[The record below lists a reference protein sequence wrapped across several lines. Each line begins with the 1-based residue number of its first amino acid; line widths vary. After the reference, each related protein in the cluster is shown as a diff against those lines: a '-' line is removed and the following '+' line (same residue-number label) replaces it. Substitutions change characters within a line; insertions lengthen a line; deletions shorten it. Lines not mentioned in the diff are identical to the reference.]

1 MEYIRWYL
9 LHPNKLKRLSQHDP
23 WAIPCIFFTTG
34 VNIPSPAQKLA
45 LSSGKPSLL
54 DPGQEDGL
62 NGEPAG
68 TICHS
73 LLINPGLGEI
83 PGFRKSSEP
92 HPAGKCCTLL
102 SVSLSPE
109 TNEKFTA
116 SFCQNHQA
124 ILNEDLQDEDV
135 NQLIWHHLGYRYDE
149 ATAQWNTEHVEPGW
163 AEKFPEPPNFIE
175 SRPATVQL
183 TRSIPK
189 EYQQLLKDEL
199 GFKGYTVD
207 QLVPRLTRRA
217 TMANWLLSYMK
228 QQGIE

>member
-1 MEYIRWYL
+1 
-9 LHPNKLKRLSQHDP
+9 
-23 WAIPCIFFTTG
+23 
-34 VNIPSPAQKLA
+34 LA
-45 LSSGKPSLL
+45 KSRVSGNHPSLTRQANAVL
-54 DPGQEDGL
+54 SYLYPYPL
-62 NGEPAG
+62 KPMKNLP
-68 TICHS
+68 
-73 LLINPGLGEI
+73 P
-83 PGFRKSSEP
+83 
-92 HPAGKCCTLL
+92 L
-102 SVSLSPE
+102 SVK
-109 TNEKFTA
+109 TI
-116 SFCQNHQA
+116 QA